1 MTNTEEVTLPPPE
14 RSKTAGANV
23 NIQRLVK
30 VFSLVV
36 HFESCESFSLKLLV
50 VHFENGA
57 LVCSPPRGSEDSNCQ
72 IFQVLVF
79 AVQE

>member
-14 RSKTAGANV
+14 RSRTAGANV

-30 VFSLVV
+30 VFSL
-36 HFESCESFSLKLLV
+36 KLLV

-57 LVCSPPRGSEDSNCQ
+57 SVYSPPGGSEDSNRQ
-72 IFQVLVF
+72 IFQVLF
-79 AVQE
+79 FTVQE